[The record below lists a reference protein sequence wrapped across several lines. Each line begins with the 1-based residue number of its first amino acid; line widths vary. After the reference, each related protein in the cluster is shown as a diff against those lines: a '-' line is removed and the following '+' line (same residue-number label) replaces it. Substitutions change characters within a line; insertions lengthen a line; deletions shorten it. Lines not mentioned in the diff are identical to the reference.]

1 MVRAVWDD
9 EGTMVGQF
17 GMMKRL
23 GETAIDDDV
32 TMKRQFGMMKG
43 LGETV

>member
-1 MVRAVWDD
+1 
-9 EGTMVGQF
+9 
-17 GMMKRL
+17 MMKGL
-23 GETAIDDDV
+23 GETAMDDDV